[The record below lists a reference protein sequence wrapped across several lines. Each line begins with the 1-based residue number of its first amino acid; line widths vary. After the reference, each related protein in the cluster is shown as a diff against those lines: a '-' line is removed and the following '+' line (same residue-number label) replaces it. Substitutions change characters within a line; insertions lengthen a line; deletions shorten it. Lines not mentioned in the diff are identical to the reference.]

1 MIRHDTIIQKYY
13 IIAGESTNFKLN
25 PYIYQFSLDDL
36 TWSIVLGY
44 SSLQVSDSVTVFM
57 KDTFILLG
65 GRRVNTALTNVDWG
79 TYISNY
85 LFPIGNLL
93 IPVSAHGVEHIS
105 NEIYIFGGSATIGNN
120 IIEALGTSLFY
131 KVYHEAL

>member
-1 MIRHDTIIQKYY
+1 MTKHNCQTDGIQKYY

-65 GRRVNTALTNVDWG
+65 GRRVNTALTNVD
-79 TYISNY
+79 
-85 LFPIGNLL
+85 
-93 IPVSAHGVEHIS
+93 
-105 NEIYIFGGSATIGNN
+105 
-120 IIEALGTSLFY
+120 
-131 KVYHEAL
+131 